1 MMRSLPIAAL
11 AAVVVLAPSAHARKR
26 TELHPYLEVNQTALA
41 DLKNNGPLE
50 TYTSLAAGIDAN
62 TSTSRA
68 DAQISARY
76 EYRKGWG
83 RNADDAHVISGLA
96 RGRFDVVPR
105 VLSFEGGALATRT
118 RTDIRGTALNT
129 GLGNPS
135 NVSQLYS
142 AYVGP
147 SLAAHV
153 GALDVN
159 GFYRLGYTK
168 IETETPTF
176 LPAGSPTIGAFDS
189 ALGHSAGLSVGMKSG
204 MLPFGW
210 TISGGYSRED
220 ASQLDQRY
228 EGKFARADIV
238 VPLTPTFAVTGGAG
252 YEKIVASQRDPVL
265 DAGGNP
271 VVTPDGRYTT
281 DPASPRRLSYDTSG
295 FIWDTGVL
303 WRPSRR
309 TSLEAR
315 VGRRYGD
322 MTYIGDFSWQIS
334 QNESFQV
341 GAYDGIT
348 TFGQQVNGALS
359 RIPTRFVVSQ
369 DPFSNQ
375 FGGCVFSGTGQG
387 AGSCLSP
394 ALQSVS
400 QGVYRSR
407 GVGAIYRKTSGRLGW
422 GFAVGYAQRNFH
434 APPTAG
440 FAINGTTDASAYL
453 QGAVT
458 YQIDDVSVVDTSA
471 YINWYD
477 PGVAGAP
484 RVLGVGGTAS
494 YRRNFGPRLTGTAA
508 VGLYANSVDG
518 VESSL
523 VGAAQLGARYTF

>member
-11 AAVVVLAPSAHARKR
+11 AAVVILAPPAHARKH
-26 TELHPYLEVNQTALA
+26 TEFHPYLEVDQTALA
-41 DLKNNGPLE
+41 DLKNGGPIE

-83 RNADDAHVISGLA
+83 RNADDSHVISGLA
-96 RGRFDVVPR
+96 RGRFEVVPR
-105 VLSFEGGALATRT
+105 VLSLEGGALATRT

-168 IETETPTF
+168 IENETPTF
-176 LPAGSPTIGAFDS
+176 LPVGSPTIGSFDS
-189 ALGHSAGLSVGMKSG
+189 AVGHSAGLSVGMKSG
-204 MLPFGW
+204 LLPFGW
-210 TISGGYSRED
+210 TVSGGYSRED

-252 YEKIVASQRDPVL
+252 YEKIVASQRDPLL

-271 VVTPDGRYTT
+271 VVTPDGRFTT

-315 VGRRYGD
+315 IGRRYGD

-334 QNESFQV
+334 QNESFQA

-375 FGGCVFSGTGQG
+375 FGGCVFGGTGQG

-407 GVGAIYRKTSGRLGW
+407 GIGAIYRKSSGRLGW
-422 GFAVGYAQRNFH
+422 GVAAGYAQRNFH
-434 APPTAG
+434 APRIAG
-440 FAINGTTDASAYL
+440 FAIDGTTDASAYL
-453 QGAVT
+453 QGAVS
-458 YQIDDVSVVDTSA
+458 YQIDEASVVDTSA
-471 YINWYD
+471 YINWYE
-477 PGVAGAP
+477 PGVAGSA

-494 YRRNFGPRLTGTAA
+494 YRRNFGPRLSGTAA